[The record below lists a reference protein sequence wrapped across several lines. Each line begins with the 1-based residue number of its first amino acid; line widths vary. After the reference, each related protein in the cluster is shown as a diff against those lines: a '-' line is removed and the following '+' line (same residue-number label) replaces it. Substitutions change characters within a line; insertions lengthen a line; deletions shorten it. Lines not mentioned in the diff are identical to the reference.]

1 MRLTNFV
8 SLEPVKKRD
17 NISKDF
23 LRGENCASLGSI
35 SPGKPLVDEV
45 NMFLL
50 LVMQIMTLGLHG
62 MASYTQIIHLNML
75 GTVKEMLGARD

>member
-1 MRLTNFV
+1 M

-17 NISKDF
+17 NITKDF
-23 LRGENCASLGSI
+23 IRGENCASLGSI
-35 SPGKPLVDEV
+35 SPGKPLVDKV
-45 NMFLL
+45 NMLLL

-75 GTVKEMLGARD
+75 GTETVMLGTRD

>member
-8 SLEPVKKRD
+8 SLEPVRKRY
-17 NISKDF
+17 NINEDF

-35 SPGKPLVDEV
+35 SPGKPLVDTV
-45 NMFLL
+45 NMLLL
-50 LVMQIMTLGLHG
+50 LVIQIMTLGLHG

-75 GTVKEMLGARD
+75 GTETVMLGTRD